1 MGDDTLLAEA
11 LALLP
16 QETNGPW
23 WGGTAEAP
31 GNRAKGSPAEHAPT
45 MLDVCVHH
53 PLSMKSFHGVSAA
66 IPMYAH

>member
-1 MGDDTLLAEA
+1 MGDDTLLAAA

-23 WGGTAEAP
+23 WGASP
-31 GNRAKGSPAEHAPT
+31 KRRAKASPAEHTPT

-53 PLSMKSFHGVSAA
+53 PLSMKSFQGVSAQ
-66 IPMYAH
+66 IHMYAR